1 MHATMPEIPG
11 IGEEFGPS
19 PSLKPYY
26 YVSMV
31 LILTVAVLIWYIPL
45 ALFADVIV
53 AIGIGIPI
61 LIFVTIWTIWIP
73 LYYRTIVYRL
83 TDDEITW
90 RRGVWFRHTG
100 IVPYARI
107 TNVDIVQGP
116 VMRRFGI
123 SSLKIQTAGYSAQA
137 QAELRLEGMTEPEEL
152 RELIMGYV
160 RGSKAA
166 GDATGAETAFP
177 AVPGDTD
184 REMLAELRRIRE
196 ILEKQGE
203 R

>member
-1 MHATMPEIPG
+1 MDAAMPGVPA
-11 IGEEFGPS
+11 IGEDFAPS
-19 PSLKPYY
+19 EQLKPYY
-26 YVSMV
+26 YLV
-31 LILTVAVLIWYIPL
+31 LILVVLLGFCTWYIPL
-45 ALFADVIV
+45 LFVGETAIAALF
-53 AIGIGIPI
+53 GIPL
-61 LIFVTIWTIWIP
+61 LIIVLVWAAWIP

-90 RRGVWFRHTG
+90 QRGVWFRHTG

-137 QAELRLEGMTEPEEL
+137 QAELRLEGMSRPGEV

-166 GDATGAETAFP
+166 GDATGAGAAPP
-177 AVPGDTD
+177 AVREDTD
-184 REMLAELRRIRE
+184 REILAELRRIRE
-196 ILEKQGE
+196 ILEE
-203 R
+203 RGSR